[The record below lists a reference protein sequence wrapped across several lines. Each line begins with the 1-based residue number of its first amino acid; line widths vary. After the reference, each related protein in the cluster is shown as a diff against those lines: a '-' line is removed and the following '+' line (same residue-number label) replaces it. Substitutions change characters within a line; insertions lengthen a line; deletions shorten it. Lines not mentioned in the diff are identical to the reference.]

1 MNDFHRS
8 ERIIQEIG
16 GWNGMEAGMLMVID
30 ALSAAGSSNEKKKE
44 KCSKSKVS
52 EWMRQIFATDPAQ
65 ISRNLGPV

>member
-1 MNDFHRS
+1 M
-8 ERIIQEIG
+8 E
-16 GWNGMEAGMLMVID
+16 WNGMEAGMLMVID

-52 EWMRQIFATDPAQ
+52 EWMRQIFSKDPAQ